1 MPDIISLLP
10 DHVANQIAAGEVVQ
24 RPASVVKELLENAI
38 DAGAT
43 SIKLII
49 KDAGKTMIQV
59 IDNGKGMTTTDARL
73 CFERHATSKIK
84 KAEDLFSISTKGFR
98 GEALASIAAIS
109 QVRMR
114 TKTKND
120 EVGTEIIIEGSEI
133 KDQQAVAAET
143 GCSMAVKN
151 LFFNI
156 PARRNFLKSNNVE
169 QRHIIDEFQRVALVH
184 HQVRFEFYSNDT
196 ILFQLEPTKLRQR
209 IVQVFGKNTNEKL
222 VPVQESTDILNVN
235 GFIFKPEFSKKS
247 RQHQFFFVN
256 DRFIKSHYLH
266 HAVMAAFEGLL
277 APGMQPGYMLY
288 LTVPTDTIDVNIHP
302 TKTEIKFEDDHSL
315 YAIIRSALKHSLGQ
329 FNVSPVLDFD
339 RNQSFDVLLGNKPPN
354 QSPGIQVD
362 RKFNPF
368 DEKQK
373 ESSWEPLYEGLQNID
388 LPNSDSEKIFDN
400 NAIESDLP
408 CFQLQKK
415 YIVAKRSEGLILV
428 HQQRAHERVLYD
440 SFLRQFEDRSV
451 PSQVLAFPVQVDM
464 NQQQFAEF
472 SPHQKTLELMGFSF
486 GNADANNFE
495 ITAIHNSL
503 SLDSVPDLLSNF
515 LEEIENDPSIKGVKL
530 SRLLAK
536 TMAKHGSIRSGADL
550 HQHAQSRLIK
560 DLFLCDE
567 PSRCPNGKLIFVSMT
582 TKDLE
587 NKLNI

>member
-1 MPDIISLLP
+1 
-10 DHVANQIAAGEVVQ
+10 VQ

-133 KDQQAVAAET
+133 KDQQAVATET

-184 HQVRFEFYSNDT
+184 HQVRFELYSNDT
-196 ILFQLEPTKLRQR
+196 ILFQLEATKLRQR

-256 DRFIKSHYLH
+256 DRFIKCPYLH

-339 RNQSFDVLLGNKPPN
+339 LNQSFDVPLGNKPPN
-354 QSPGIQVD
+354 QSPSIQVD

-373 ESSWEPLYEGLQNID
+373 ESSWEPLYEGLQSID
-388 LPNSDSEKIFDN
+388 LPNLDNEKIFDN
-400 NAIESDLP
+400 NAIESDLL
-408 CFQLQKK
+408 CFQIQKK

-451 PSQVLAFPVQVDM
+451 PSQVLAFPIQVDM

-486 GNADANNFE
+486 GNAD
-495 ITAIHNSL
+495 
-503 SLDSVPDLLSNF
+503 
-515 LEEIENDPSIKGVKL
+515 
-530 SRLLAK
+530 
-536 TMAKHGSIRSGADL
+536 
-550 HQHAQSRLIK
+550 
-560 DLFLCDE
+560 
-567 PSRCPNGKLIFVSMT
+567 
-582 TKDLE
+582 
-587 NKLNI
+587 